1 MLIRINLLSVLVTL
15 NCFTISFGGL
25 VPVNARGYGLLA
37 FLLMVPLNAGSIF
50 RVYIHRPLALGFR
63 VFGMLICLG
72 FILSIDRGY
81 VWLIW
86 YVPLLK
92 SSSKTTVA

>member
-25 VPVNARGYGLLA
+25 APVNARGYGLLA
-37 FLLMVPLNAGSIF
+37 FLLMATLNAGSIF

-63 VFGMLICLG
+63 GLWDVNLF
-72 FILSIDRGY
+72 RVY
-81 VWLIW
+81 PV
-86 YVPLLK
+86 Y
-92 SSSKTTVA
+92 